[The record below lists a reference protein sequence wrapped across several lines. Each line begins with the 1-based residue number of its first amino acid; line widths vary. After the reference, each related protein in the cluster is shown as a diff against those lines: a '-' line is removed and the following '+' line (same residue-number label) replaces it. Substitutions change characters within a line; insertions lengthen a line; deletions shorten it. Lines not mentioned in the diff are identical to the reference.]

1 MPQRLAELLNE
12 FWRQPDQFDAAKVEA
27 RLKAKSKALSVRL
40 RSDVIE
46 RVVDSQNSI
55 SELVEKTESSDESL
69 QPGLYYNDQFVDGGA
84 PQALFLPEEEI
95 KQ

>member
-12 FWRQPDQFDAAKVEA
+12 FWRQPGQFDAAKVEA

-46 RVVDSQNSI
+46 
-55 SELVEKTESSDESL
+55 
-69 QPGLYYNDQFVDGGA
+69 
-84 PQALFLPEEEI
+84 
-95 KQ
+95 